1 MTPVGALSPIPST
14 SREVYVRPLNKDLFP
29 EWDMTTTM
37 MMMMMMIPSKRRHIR
52 TVDKMSICYLVP
64 TGGVFSI
71 HNKGTARMAKY
82 S

>member
-37 MMMMMMIPSKRRHIR
+37 MMMIEENFG
-52 TVDKMSICYLVP
+52 TVASPYRMSFLDKQ
-64 TGGVFSI
+64 
-71 HNKGTARMAKY
+71 
-82 S
+82 